1 MTRPQ
6 TRARTTHV
14 RAFAMEY
21 FPSHAGGDR
30 AAFAGKTLVLP
41 AVGHGN
47 VGQLAVDLMIQT
59 LVVDRL
65 ASGKSRLGC
74 LDHPSVLPCVGTDA
88 FAPIGEGRGTT
99 NGGGPVPTPGN
110 DERRG
115 SSSVVPRSGG
125 SLATSLELHGDET
138 ALPGVVFLQQRG
150 DVVERQIESI
160 RDRSRGLHRN
170 VQVR

>member
-1 MTRPQ
+1 MEKKRSSVTGGTLFVVVRSVSASRMTRPQ

-65 ASGKSRLGC
+65 ATGKSRLG
-74 LDHPSVLPCVGTDA
+74 
-88 FAPIGEGRGTT
+88 
-99 NGGGPVPTPGN
+99 
-110 DERRG
+110 
-115 SSSVVPRSGG
+115 
-125 SLATSLELHGDET
+125 
-138 ALPGVVFLQQRG
+138 
-150 DVVERQIESI
+150 
-160 RDRSRGLHRN
+160 
-170 VQVR
+170 